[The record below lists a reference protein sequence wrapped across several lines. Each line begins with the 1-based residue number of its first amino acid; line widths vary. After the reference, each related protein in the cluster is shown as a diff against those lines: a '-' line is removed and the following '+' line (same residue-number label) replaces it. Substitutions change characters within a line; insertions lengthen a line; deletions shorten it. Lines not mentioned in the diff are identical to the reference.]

1 MTIVQITTECRW
13 TIFSLTQKQTTMKTI
28 LFALTL
34 MLLASCTTKE
44 STLQVCHTGEKVV
57 MFNDIY
63 TVGDTVILHQYPD
76 ELGELAFEI
85 DNNWIKFNGNVHYLE
100 SDGYYKAVVIQ

>member
-1 MTIVQITTECRW
+1 
-13 TIFSLTQKQTTMKTI
+13 MKTI
-28 LFALTL
+28 LFALTV
-34 MLLASCTTKE
+34 LLFASCSQDKE
-44 STLQVCHTGEKVV
+44 ITLKVCETNEKVL

-63 TVGDTVILHQYPD
+63 TVGDTVVLHQHVD